1 MTCSDQTEIRFFHH
15 DLCPN
20 VNFNIWI
27 NTRKANLIYCQLKQ
41 IKSLRSKS
49 KLKQHIPFL
58 LPSLLRLNF
67 TLWTPNFSV
76 SPCPRQHS
84 KVEYGHCSQSVTASY
99 CCSIMGPL
107 HRLQSFSK
115 ACSGMAPLHGPQFL
129 QKNLHLLTALWSAGK
144 ILPLL
149 LLSPWCSEDCF
160 TFFLTPLC
168 RAALCPFLQTPPD
181 MCCASPVCSAVSCGG
196 FLTELP
202 GTSCVLHR
210 ATHTRAPELSTE
222 AQTESWTLQTSWL
235 SPVLSFKLCP
245 KSHLWGHSGADP
257 QTDLDSQQYLCTDNV
272 LVHKVQD
279 TAVISTVLCLC
290 WPVRRRRCRS
300 RTCGRCFL

>member
-1 MTCSDQTEIRFFHH
+1 MDYTCSWVNSPPEIYSGEEVSMLNLKGLPEYIQKCNSWFGYTTSFTQNKLIKIKIWWLKKLKAIVTCSDQTEIRFFHH

-76 SPCPRQHS
+76 SPCLRQHS
-84 KVEYGHCSQSVTASY
+84 KVEYGHCSQSVTASS
-99 CCSIMGPL
+99 CCYIMGPL

-115 ACSGMAPLHGPQFL
+115 ACSGMDPLHGPQFL

-144 ILPLL
+144 ILPLF
-149 LLSPWCSEDCF
+149 LSRWCSEDCF

-168 RAALCPFLQTPPD
+168 HEHFAL
-181 MCCASPVCSAVSCGG
+181 S
-196 FLTELP
+196 
-202 GTSCVLHR
+202 
-210 ATHTRAPELSTE
+210 
-222 AQTESWTLQTSWL
+222 
-235 SPVLSFKLCP
+235 
-245 KSHLWGHSGADP
+245 
-257 QTDLDSQQYLCTDNV
+257 
-272 LVHKVQD
+272 
-279 TAVISTVLCLC
+279 
-290 WPVRRRRCRS
+290 
-300 RTCGRCFL
+300 